1 MLFCTTFPHFFFL
14 PFLMQTDNSY
24 RKIPPIKLHVHFI
37 ISILKTYYF
46 KRRFG
51 RIRNTIIKKITKVF
65 SLLCIPDV
73 QRYPRISHNPRY
85 KLFSHSLLHLDTQ
98 VLTSHIGKMLLSIWR
113 YCYNRR
119 TESLLD
125 MFFLL
130 VTLKLWEPHE
140 MRRIENSVEEKMGI
154 EKIGE
159 SGMNFWLQS
168 LHPLLPFV
176 TFVMNSFPIHKRRT
190 FWKV

>member
-1 MLFCTTFPHFFFL
+1 M
-14 PFLMQTDNSY
+14 Y
-24 RKIPPIKLHVHFI
+24 
-37 ISILKTYYF
+37 
-46 KRRFG
+46 
-51 RIRNTIIKKITKVF
+51 
-65 SLLCIPDV
+65 LCIYLYIYSCLNIKGQKQEFPA
-73 QRYPRISHNPRY
+73 I
-85 KLFSHSLLHLDTQ
+85 FAFTLHLDTQ

-140 MRRIENSVEEKMGI
+140 IRRIENSVEEKMGI

-168 LHPLLPFV
+168 LHPFLPFV